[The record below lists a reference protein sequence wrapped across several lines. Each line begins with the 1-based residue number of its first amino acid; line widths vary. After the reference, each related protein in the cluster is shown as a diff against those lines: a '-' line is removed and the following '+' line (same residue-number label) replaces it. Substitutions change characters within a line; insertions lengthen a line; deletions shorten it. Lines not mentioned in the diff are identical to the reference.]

1 MSSIFLD
8 TLNKKKTHRP
18 PVWFM
23 RQAGRI
29 LPSYKK
35 LKLSHSFDNL
45 MKNKELASKVTLM
58 PIEDLGVDAAILF
71 SDILIIPESIGMK
84 LEFTDN
90 GPKFHNPLTADN
102 INSLTFDSSKLDH
115 VYSNIQEVKVNNST
129 IPLIGFCGGPLTTFL
144 FMFRGN
150 EKDKSFNNA
159 LKFFYSNRKES
170 IYLLEMLTDASI
182 EYVRGQADSGIDCF
196 QLFETY
202 CGIIPSELYKK
213 IVLPL
218 STRILNA
225 AREKNIPT
233 IFFPKNFNEGLKYIN
248 KDICDFVSIDWNLSL
263 DYARDIVDKQVGIQG
278 NMNPRLF
285 YSSYDDIDAY
295 LESLLNFGE
304 KNSDWI
310 FNLGHGFLPDI
321 DYVKVKHV
329 VKWIKESNWN
339 RI

>member
-8 TLNKKKTHRP
+8 TLEGKKTHRP

-29 LPSYKK
+29 LPNYQK
-35 LKLSHSFDNL
+35 LKLSHSFDDL

-58 PIEDLGVDAAILF
+58 PINDLGVDAAILF
-71 SDILIIPESIGMK
+71 SDILIIPESIGMN

-90 GPKFHNPLTADN
+90 GPKFHNPISDKDANNLSFDGSKLNHVYDN
-102 INSLTFDSSKLDH
+102 IKEIKKNEPKT
-115 VYSNIQEVKVNNST
+115 
-129 IPLIGFCGGPLTTFL
+129 PLIGFCGGPLTTFL

-159 LKFFYSNRKES
+159 LKFFYSNKKES
-170 IYLLEMLTDASI
+170 KKILDKLTEASI
-182 EYVRGQADSGIDCF
+182 QYVEGQADAGIDCF

-202 CGIIPSELYKK
+202 CGIIPSQLYKE
-213 IVLPL
+213 IILPL
-218 STRILNA
+218 SIKILDA
-225 AREKNIPT
+225 ARNKNIST
-233 IFFPKNFNEGLKYIN
+233 IFFPKNFNDGLKYIN

-263 DYARDIVDKQVGIQG
+263 EYARDIVDKEVGIQG

-285 YSSYDDIDAY
+285 YSSNDDIDVY
-295 LESLLNFGE
+295 LDSLLKFG
-304 KNSDWI
+304 KTNHNWI

-321 DYVKVKHV
+321 DYKKVQHV
-329 VKWIKESNWN
+329 VEWIKTTNWN
-339 RI
+339 RS